1 VPTVNELLAD
11 DAIRHGVDFDRYAS
25 GVVARIIAVLNRA
38 DARISAELAAR
49 LVEVDSPT
57 SVLLE
62 AVLASVRSLN
72 SQAYAEIGRELTAEL
87 QALAGAEAQ
96 YVGEL
101 LRTAIPVQ
109 VTFTTVTAE
118 QAYAAA
124 MARPFQGV
132 LLREALSELEAGHA
146 KRIRDTIRQGYVE
159 GKATGAIVREI
170 RGTRARQYADGIVQM
185 DRRRLET
192 IIRTALSHTAAVAR
206 EQVYSANASL
216 IKGLRWVSTLDAR
229 TTEPC
234 RIRDGLLYTVEHKP
248 IGHTIPWLAG
258 PGRLH
263 WNCRSTETVVTK
275 SYRELGIDIDE
286 VPPGTRASMDGQV
299 PAETTYAQ
307 WIKRQSAA
315 RQDEILGPTRGALLR
330 KGGLDLPDLYNRRGE
345 PLTLDQLRARDRAAF
360 ERAGL

>member
-25 GVVARIIAVLNRA
+25 GVVARIVAVLNRA

-49 LVEVDSPT
+49 LVDVDSPT

-192 IIRTALSHTAAVAR
+192 IVRTALSHTAAVAR
-206 EQVYSANASL
+206 EQVYAANESL
-216 IKGLRWVSTLDAR
+216 IKGLRWVSTLDAM

-234 RIRDGLLYTVEHKP
+234 RIRDGLLYTV
-248 IGHTIPWLAG
+248 
-258 PGRLH
+258 
-263 WNCRSTETVVTK
+263 
-275 SYRELGIDIDE
+275 
-286 VPPGTRASMDGQV
+286 
-299 PAETTYAQ
+299 
-307 WIKRQSAA
+307 
-315 RQDEILGPTRGALLR
+315 
-330 KGGLDLPDLYNRRGE
+330 
-345 PLTLDQLRARDRAAF
+345 
-360 ERAGL
+360 